1 MNKRMN
7 DAAVGVAV
15 LVVAAALLASLAWV
29 KQADFGHRRRDVI
42 ARVRDVGNAR
52 VGNAV
57 VIRGVVAGSVQSI
70 ELAPNGWVHI
80 HMKLDR
86 SVELPADPVVLL
98 NESSLFGEWQASIE
112 ERSAL
117 PADVTVR
124 KAIAEAVG
132 ERGVLPGASFPG
144 IGKLTE
150 VAGQIAGDVAN
161 VAGRVQTAFDD
172 QAAREL
178 RASIKNVSDLSATL
192 AGTVRAHATD
202 LDTVSAQLRSAMA
215 AINATAATV
224 QQIAGRIDTSS
235 RSGDL
240 KNIVDNVNAASVD
253 LRRATAQVNDL
264 AGRFAKSQARLDT
277 FLANGDSILVKVNSG
292 RGSLGMFVN
301 DPSVYRRSDS
311 LLVVLNSL
319 IVDLKANPGKYIRL
333 HIF

>member
-1 MNKRMN
+1 MN
-7 DAAVGVAV
+7 DATVGVAV
-15 LVVAAALLASLAWV
+15 ILVTAALLASLAWV
-29 KQADFGHRRRDVI
+29 KQADFGHRRRDVV
-42 ARVRDVGNAR
+42 ARVRDVGNTR

-57 VIRGVVAGSVQSI
+57 VIRGVVAGSVQTI
-70 ELAPNGWVHI
+70 ELAPNGWVRI

-86 SVELPADPVVLL
+86 TVDLPSDPVVLL

-112 ERSAL
+112 ERNAL

-124 KAIAEAVG
+124 KAIADATG

-161 VAGRVQTAFDD
+161 VASRVQTAFDD
-172 QAAREL
+172 QAATEL

-192 AGTVRAHATD
+192 SGTVRAHASD
-202 LDTVSAQLRSAMA
+202 LDTVAAQLRSAMA

-240 KNIVDNVNAASVD
+240 KNIVDNVAAASTD

-264 AGRFAKSQARLDT
+264 AGRFAKSQGRLDT

-292 RGSLGMFVN
+292 QGSLGLFVN
-301 DPSVYRRSDS
+301 DPSLYRRSDS
-311 LLVVLNSL
+311 LLVVLRSL

>member
-1 MNKRMN
+1 
-7 DAAVGVAV
+7 
-15 LVVAAALLASLAWV
+15 
-29 KQADFGHRRRDVI
+29 
-42 ARVRDVGNAR
+42 VGNTR

-57 VIRGVVAGSVQSI
+57 VIRGVVAGSVQTI
-70 ELAPNGWVHI
+70 ELAPNGWVRI

-86 SVELPADPVVLL
+86 TVDLPSDPVVLL

-112 ERSAL
+112 ERNAL
-117 PADVTVR
+117 PTDITVR
-124 KAIAEAVG
+124 KAIAEATG

-161 VAGRVQTAFDD
+161 VASRVQTAFDD
-172 QAAREL
+172 QAATEL

-192 AGTVRAHATD
+192 SGTVRAHASD
-202 LDTVSAQLRSAMA
+202 LDTVAAQLRSAMA

-240 KNIVDNVNAASVD
+240 KNIVDNVAAASTD

-264 AGRFAKSQARLDT
+264 AGRFAKSQGRLDT

-292 RGSLGMFVN
+292 QGSLGLFVN
-301 DPSVYRRSDS
+301 DPSLYRRSDS
-311 LLVVLNSL
+311 LLVVLRSL

>member
-1 MNKRMN
+1 MN
-7 DAAVGVAV
+7 DATVGIAVI
-15 LVVAAALLASLAWV
+15 LVTTALLASLAWV
-29 KQADFGHRRRDVI
+29 KQADFGHRRRDVV
-42 ARVRDVGNAR
+42 ARVRDVGNTR

-57 VIRGVVAGSVQSI
+57 VIRGVVAGSVQTI
-70 ELAPNGWVHI
+70 ELAPNGWVRI

-86 SVELPADPVVLL
+86 TVDLPSDPVVLL

-112 ERSAL
+112 ERNAL
-117 PADVTVR
+117 PTDVTVR
-124 KAIAEAVG
+124 KAIADASG

-161 VAGRVQTAFDD
+161 VASRVQTAFDD
-172 QAAREL
+172 QAATEL

-192 AGTVRAHATD
+192 SGTVRAHASD
-202 LDTVSAQLRSAMA
+202 LDTVAAQLRSAMA

-240 KNIVDNVNAASVD
+240 KNIVDNVAAASTD

-264 AGRFAKSQARLDT
+264 AGRFAKSQGRLDT

-292 RGSLGMFVN
+292 QGSLGLFVN
-301 DPSVYRRSDS
+301 DPSLYRRSDS
-311 LLVVLNSL
+311 LLVVLRSL